1 MLANAFLKRG
11 SSTTTFTNPASAALL
26 TSFQQRFFGYRPPQK
41 TLRRWNI
48 VKDDFVQVIT
58 GRYKNTQGKV
68 LRVYR
73 DTNQVLVAGVN
84 LKYKRVDDEEMVRRR
99 KTVQKESPIHVSNVS
114 LLDPETGKPTRI
126 KYGFLEDGAKVRVSK
141 RSGALIPKP
150 DRTNSKYMNRTK
162 GKETGPNDTKA
173 EDVLEKT
180 YRGED
185 FLRVK
190 AEFEEYIR
198 IKEEKEGLLVFK
210 ERAAH
215 TL

>member
-1 MLANAFLKRG
+1 M
-11 SSTTTFTNPASAALL
+11 
-26 TSFQQRFFGYRPPQK
+26 
-41 TLRRWNI
+41 
-48 VKDDFVQVIT
+48 KDDFVQVIS

-99 KTVQKESPIHVSNVS
+99 KTVQKESPVHVSNVS
-114 LLDPETGKPTRI
+114 LLDPESGKPTRI
-126 KYGFLEDGAKVRVSK
+126 KYGFLEDGTKVRISK
-141 RSGALIPKP
+141 KSGALLPKP
-150 DRTNSKYMNRTK
+150 DRSNLKYMNRTK

-190 AEFEEYIR
+190 AEFDEYIR
-198 IKEEKEGLLVFK
+198 IKEEKEGLLVF
-210 ERAAH
+210 RDTASRG
-215 TL
+215 L